1 MRRAV
6 AFAVMFGFWVL
17 LSGKLDSFHLGLG
30 VLSCLIVTALAS
42 DLLFQDPAKGLGA
55 RAAEAA
61 RFAAYAAWLL
71 RQIVV
76 ANFQVIGLAV
86 SPRPVE
92 RTLEPHVFTFR
103 TRLTSD
109 FARFVLANSITLTP
123 GTVTIRVTGDL
134 FHVHAITPQIAGD
147 LAEADAMS
155 EMERRV
161 AWAFEG
167 RRA

>member
-6 AFAVMFGFWVL
+6 AFAVMFGFWVM
-17 LSGKLDSFHLGLG
+17 LSGQLDPFHLGLG
-30 VLSCLIVTALAS
+30 VFSCLLVAALTS
-42 DLLFQDPAKGLGA
+42 DLLFQDSAKGLGA
-55 RAAEAA
+55 RAVEAV
-61 RFAAYAAWLL
+61 RFAGYTLWLL

-92 RTLEPHVFTFR
+92 RTLEPHLFTFR
-103 TRLTSD
+103 TRLETN

-123 GTVTIRVTGDL
+123 GTVTVRVTGDL

-147 LAEADAMS
+147 LAESAAMS

-161 AWAFEG
+161 ARALEG
-167 RRA
+167 RRG